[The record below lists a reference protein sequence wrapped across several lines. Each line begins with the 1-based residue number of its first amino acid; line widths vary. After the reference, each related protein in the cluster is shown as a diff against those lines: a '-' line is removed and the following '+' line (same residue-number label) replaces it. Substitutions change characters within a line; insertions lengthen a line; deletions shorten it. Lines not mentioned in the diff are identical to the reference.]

1 MSLPPHRPELT
12 DRLESDILA
21 DPARRACLDILRETL
36 GADAWIGAGF
46 VRNPVWDR
54 LIGDGHAHPPG
65 DVDVLIFD
73 PEGRDRDWEKAAE
86 ARLSEAAPPIDWEVR
101 NQARMHLKHG
111 DRPYTGIEDAMGFWL
126 ETATGIAVRRGGDGG
141 LRIRTAYGLEDLYAG
156 ILRPT
161 EPGARK
167 LAALEERMRRKGWR
181 ARWPGLRYLPD
192 QPAPSRGEADAAPA
206 ASSARLSPS
215 AARPHHTTRAGG

>member
-1 MSLPPHRPELT
+1 MTLLPRRPELT

-21 DPARRACLDILRETL
+21 DPARRACLDILRATL
-36 GADAWIGAGF
+36 GSDAWIGAGF

-73 PEGRDRDWEKAAE
+73 PDSRGRDWEKAAE
-86 ARLSEAAPPIDWEVR
+86 ARLGAAAPPIDWQVR

-141 LRIRTAYGLEDLYAG
+141 LRIMTAYGLEDLYAG

-161 EPGARK
+161 GPGARK
-167 LAALEERMRRKGWR
+167 LDALEDRMARKGWA

-192 QPAPSRGEADAAPA
+192 APAPWRDEADPPQADT
-206 ASSARLSPS
+206 AR
-215 AARPHHTTRAGG
+215 RQAGG

>member
-1 MSLPPHRPELT
+1 MSLLPHRPELT

-73 PEGRDRDWEKAAE
+73 PEGRGREWEQEAE
-86 ARLSEAAPPIDWEVR
+86 ARLREAAPPIDWQVR

-111 DRPYTGIEDAMGFWL
+111 DPPYTGIEDAMAFWL
-126 ETATGIAVRRGGDGG
+126 ETATGIAVRRAGDGG
-141 LRIRTAYGLEDLYAG
+141 LRIQTAYGLEDLYAG

-161 EPGARK
+161 APGSRK
-167 LAALEERMRRKGWR
+167 LDALEERMARKGWQ
-181 ARWPGLRYLPD
+181 ARWPGLRYIPEA
-192 QPAPSRGEADAAPA
+192 PAPWRSRAAA
-206 ASSARLSPS
+206 GTASTLTDGALRHRAR
-215 AARPHHTTRAGG
+215 G